1 MEGSPT
7 GRSRRRTPTT
17 PGARRTRSS
26 RRPTKCARRSVGT
39 RRRRPGRRLPVAST
53 APVTTRCSCAPPTS
67 APLWE
72 LLTLFGGYSRT
83 TSSNG
88 TTGCRC
94 PRPCQYVRQ
103 SWTTGS
109 SSSPSGCRRRS
120 RCAPWRRRGCCA
132 RPRAPA
138 PCHMRSSSGR
148 RQGCGSHW
156 GPGCAKGCATPHGT
170 GLPARSRGLPSPS
183 TRCSSV
189 RSWTATIA
197 GPAGRVACRPCCPW
211 RCGTTASSERP
222 RRCRGRA
229 RRAHRG
235 AAVCHDPGHP
245 LGAPHD
251 RADVVAAAEVGE
263 ISTAALVRTFH
274 SDGAWG
280 SPVIAG
286 HVDQSRAGRSC
297 RTSDV
302 HSTRLVA
309 TPFKR
314 PSQRLGICPS
324 RLSQLLH
331 RRSGTPAW
339 LSLIC
344 GMPRPDPDPRL
355 APRSG
360 TRVAQPSYE
369 WGDQGW

>member
-17 PGARRTRSS
+17 PGARRTRS
-26 RRPTKCARRSVGT
+26 RRWATACARRSVGT

-156 GPGCAKGCATPHGT
+156 GRGCAKGCATPHGT

-235 AAVCHDPGHP
+235 GRGLPRPWTSAGRPARSRRRGCGGRGGGNLDRRPGSNLPQGRGVGVPRHRGTRRPEQGWAIMSNQRCALHKASCHP
-245 LGAPHD
+245 LQAPIPTTGYLLLAACRSCSIGAP
-251 RADVVAAAEVGE
+251 G
-263 ISTAALVRTFH
+263 
-274 SDGAWG
+274 
-280 SPVIAG
+280 P
-286 HVDQSRAGRSC
+286 
-297 RTSDV
+297 
-302 HSTRLVA
+302 
-309 TPFKR
+309 
-314 PSQRLGICPS
+314 
-324 RLSQLLH
+324 LH
-331 RRSGTPAW
+331 GFR
-339 LSLIC
+339 
-344 GMPRPDPDPRL
+344 
-355 APRSG
+355 
-360 TRVAQPSYE
+360 
-369 WGDQGW
+369 